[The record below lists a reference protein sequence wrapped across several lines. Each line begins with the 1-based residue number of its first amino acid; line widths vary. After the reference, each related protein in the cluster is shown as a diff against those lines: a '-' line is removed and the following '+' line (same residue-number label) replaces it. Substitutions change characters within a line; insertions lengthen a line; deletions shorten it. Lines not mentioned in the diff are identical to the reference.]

1 MIAQL
6 LETRG
11 QDDLG
16 NRSSAEGHLTNRPQP
31 LVEFEALDPASRK
44 RLLGDLAHDLGQH
57 DLIGLGPDL
66 GKHAV
71 LHTHREDRH
80 RKRRLTVSD
89 LNGQLQ
95 LPGRTLGR
103 KALHLCRRNLHGL
116 LLIILIASHH
126 LEPRQIERFAKTI
139 DKFVGLT
146 AYAQAHR
153 TGIRRNAR
161 FLIKSLETDLR
172 ALRPSDLDGPSDGP
186 EVIVVSGPLQHGKG
200 HITLLR
206 TRKPAVHT
214 HRILHHA
221 VRPCS
226 QGLERRS
233 KGILLQ
239 GLTAGLVVDPNFGAR
254 DGSAVGQE
262 DRNTHG
268 RILARVRPLFLLH
281 AMNASGRAV
290 TMARTNFNFISFQII
305 DSPKNSTAKIAD
317 RSH

>member
-1 MIAQL
+1 MVEGMIAQL

-16 NRSSAEGHLTNRPQP
+16 NRSSAEGHLTDRPQP
-31 LVEFEALDPASRK
+31 LVEFDALDPASRK

-146 AYAQAHR
+146 AYTQAHR

-239 GLTAGLVVDPNFGAR
+239 GLAAGLVVDPNFGAR

-268 RILARVRPLFLLH
+268 RILARVRPLFLFTCH
-281 AMNASGRAV
+281 ECKRQSRHHGQNK
-290 TMARTNFNFISFQII
+290 FQFHLF
-305 DSPKNSTAKIAD
+305 PNN
-317 RSH
+317 